1 MNYDNDI
8 LGVGNSDHPA
18 NQEQIEYETFESN
31 NLWECLDYAKD
42 TKDFE
47 LIENAITLQNT
58 IIEKTISEIEFLIDT
73 YHHTDHSLL
82 KNRLI
87 KLRTELKSN
96 QK

>member
-1 MNYDNDI
+1 MLDTHDEH
-8 LGVGNSDHPA
+8 SSFHPV
-18 NQEQIEYETFESN
+18 NQEQIEPETFESN
-31 NLWECLDYAKD
+31 NLWECLNYAKD

-58 IIEKTISEIEFLIDT
+58 IIEKAVSELDFLIDLNHQTENT
-73 YHHTDHSLL
+73 YM
-82 KNRLI
+82 KNKLV